1 MAITNFDNLVIDRVV
16 DAWFESKS
24 TGDLLAVLDQIS
36 NFSINTTSETKDKT
50 DAQGALLKRYFTSK
64 SVEVSG
70 ENATFSL
77 NLFATQNG
85 VSKVTGTDVVMPRIF
100 MANKSDSPIDLP
112 DIPLE
117 LDPNYT
123 GTVTTPTLKVYG
135 TSENGNADVE
145 KKYTKDT
152 TAGAGT
158 YTVAVVDK
166 PVDPSDPQGET
177 KKVAVLTLPT
187 DATDAVQIKYEYKVS
202 TDKVAARVNVQGDK
216 FPKECK
222 ATFRVLCSDL
232 CDSEEVLALYIV
244 FEKFQMSPDFDWTVD
259 TESTQ
264 NFSATAFKD
273 YCAKNQVLY
282 YIAVAD
288 DTDDWDT
295 KQFVG

>member
-1 MAITNFDNLVIDRVV
+1 MIASFDNLVIDRVV
-16 DAWFESKS
+16 DGWFESKS
-24 TGDLLAVLDQIS
+24 TGDVLAVLDQIS

-85 VSKVTGTDVVMPRIF
+85 VSKVTGTNVRMPRIYL
-100 MANKSDSPIDLP
+100 ASKPVAPATTLTLPEQPIA
-112 DIPLE
+112 
-117 LDPNYT
+117 
-123 GTVTTPTLKVYG
+123 GTFQLYG
-135 TSENGNADVE
+135 TTDNGNVDID
-145 KKYTKDT
+145 KKYVPT
-152 TAGAGT
+152 TGADPVAGENTYVLSGT
-158 YTVAVVDK
+158 T
-166 PVDPSDPQGET
+166 
-177 KKVAVLTLPT
+177 LTLPT
-187 DATDAVQIKYEYKVS
+187 NATDQVQIKYERTVVS
-202 TDKVAARVNVQGDK
+202 GTTAARVDVQGDR

-232 CDSEEVLALYIV
+232 CESEEVLALYIV

-273 YCAKNQVLY
+273 YCGKGQVLY

-288 DTDDWDT
+288 DTDAYDT
-295 KQFVG
+295 KQWTD

>member
-1 MAITNFDNLVIDRVV
+1 MITSFDNLVIDRVV
-16 DAWFESKS
+16 DGWFESKS
-24 TGDLLAVLDQIS
+24 SGDILAVLDQIS

-85 VSKVTGTDVVMPRIF
+85 VTKVTGTDVIMPRIF
-100 MANKSDSPIDLP
+100 LADKG
-112 DIPLE
+112 
-117 LDPNYT
+117 T
-123 GTVTTPTLKVYG
+123 GTIELPEEPIAGTLKVYG
-135 TSENGNADVE
+135 TTDNGNVDVE
-145 KKYTKDT
+145 KKYVP
-152 TAGAGT
+152 AEGE
-158 YTVAVVDK
+158 
-166 PVDPSDPQGET
+166 DPQPEAG
-177 KKVAVLTLPT
+177 KYVLTGTTLQLPT
-187 DATDAVQIKYEYKVS
+187 DVTNTVQIKYERNVGE
-202 TDKVAARVNVQGDK
+202 DIVAARVNVQGDK

-232 CDSEEVLALYIV
+232 CESEEVLALYIV

-282 YIAVAD
+282 YIALAD
-288 DTDDWDT
+288 DTDDYDT

>member
-16 DAWFESKS
+16 DGWFESKS
-24 TGDLLAVLDQIS
+24 TGDVLAVLDQIS

-64 SVEVSG
+64 SVEISG

-85 VSKVTGTDVVMPRIF
+85 VSKVTGTSVVMPRIF
-100 MANKSDSPIDLP
+100 IADKGNGTITLP
-112 DIPLE
+112 E
-117 LDPNYT
+117 APNA
-123 GTVTTPTLKVYG
+123 GTFKLYG
-135 TSENGNADVE
+135 TSANGNVDVE
-145 KKYTKDT
+145 KKYTPAT
-152 TAGAGT
+152 
-158 YTVAVVDK
+158 
-166 PVDPSDPQGET
+166 GET
-177 KKVAVLTLPT
+177 PEPGVDTYVLSGTTLKLPT
-187 DATDAVQIKYEYKVS
+187 NATDTVQIKYERNVGADI
-202 TDKVAARVNVQGDK
+202 TAARVNVQGDK

-232 CDSEEVLALYIV
+232 CQSEEVVALYVV

-282 YIAVAD
+282 YIAVAED
-288 DTDDWDT
+288 ADENYDT

>member
-1 MAITNFDNLVIDRVV
+1 MITSFDNLVIDRVV
-16 DAWFESKS
+16 DGWFESKS
-24 TGDLLAVLDQIS
+24 TGDILAVLDQIS

-77 NLFATQNG
+77 NLFALQNG
-85 VSKVTGTDVVMPRIF
+85 VSKVTGTDVIMPRIF
-100 MANKSDSPIDLP
+100 LADKG
-112 DIPLE
+112 
-117 LDPNYT
+117 T
-123 GTVTTPTLKVYG
+123 GTIELPEEPIAGTLKVYG
-135 TSENGNADVE
+135 TTDNGNVDVE
-145 KKYTKDT
+145 KKYVPAEGEDPEP
-152 TAGAGT
+152 GAGT
-158 YTVAVVDK
+158 Y
-166 PVDPSDPQGET
+166 
-177 KKVAVLTLPT
+177 VLTGTTLQLPT
-187 DATDAVQIKYEYKVS
+187 DVTNTVQIKYERNVG
-202 TDKVAARVNVQGDK
+202 DDIIAARVNVQGDK

-232 CDSEEVLALYIV
+232 CESEEVLALYIV

-282 YIAVAD
+282 YIALAD
-288 DTDDWDT
+288 DTDDYDT

>member
-1 MAITNFDNLVIDRVV
+1 MAITSFDNLVIDRVV
-16 DAWFESKS
+16 DGWFESKT

-64 SVEVSG
+64 SVEISG

-85 VSKVTGTDVVMPRIF
+85 VSKVTGTNVVMPRIYL
-100 MANKSDSPIDLP
+100 ANKPASGNTITLPEAPIA
-112 DIPLE
+112 
-117 LDPNYT
+117 
-123 GTVTTPTLKVYG
+123 GTFKLYG
-135 TSENGNADVE
+135 TTANGNVDLE
-145 KKYTKDT
+145 KKYVPATGET
-152 TAGAGT
+152 PEPGAGT
-158 YTVAVVDK
+158 Y
-166 PVDPSDPQGET
+166 
-177 KKVAVLTLPT
+177 VLSGTTLSLPT
-187 DATDAVQIKYEYKVS
+187 DVTDTFQIKYERQVGQ
-202 TDKVAARVNVQGDK
+202 DVVAARVNVQGDK

-222 ATFRVLCSDL
+222 ATFRILCSDL
-232 CDSEEVLALYIV
+232 CNSEEVLALYVV

-282 YIAVAD
+282 YIALAD
-288 DTDDWDT
+288 DADEDYDT

>member
-1 MAITNFDNLVIDRVV
+1 MALTNFDNLVIDRVV
-16 DAWFESKS
+16 DGWFESKS

-64 SVEVSG
+64 SVEVTG

-100 MANKSDSPIDLP
+100 LAEKG
-112 DIPLE
+112 
-117 LDPNYT
+117 T
-123 GTVTTPTLKVYG
+123 GTVTLPEAPIAGTLKVYG
-135 TSENGNADVE
+135 TSANGNADLE
-145 KKYTKDT
+145 KKYSPATGQDPEPGVDT
-152 TAGAGT
+152 YVLSGT
-158 YTVAVVDK
+158 TL
-166 PVDPSDPQGET
+166 Q
-177 KKVAVLTLPT
+177 LPT
-187 DATDAVQIKYEYKVS
+187 NATDSVQIKYERQVS
-202 TDKVAARVNVQGDK
+202 QDTIAARVNVQGDK

-232 CDSEEVLALYIV
+232 CDSEEVMALYIV

-273 YCAKNQVLY
+273 FQKAEYNQ
-282 YIAVAD
+282 AA
-288 DTDDWDT
+288 
-295 KQFVG
+295 

>member
-1 MAITNFDNLVIDRVV
+1 MIASFDNLVIDRVV
-16 DAWFESKS
+16 DGWFESKT
-24 TGDLLAVLDQIS
+24 TGDVLAVLDQIS

-64 SVEVSG
+64 SVEISG

-85 VSKVTGTDVVMPRIF
+85 VSKVTGTNVRMPRIF
-100 MANKSDSPIDLP
+100 LASKPVSPVTTITLP
-112 DIPLE
+112 EAPIVGTFQLYGTTDNGNV
-117 LDPNYT
+117 DVDKKYVAAT
-123 GTVTTPTLKVYG
+123 GTDPVAGENTYVLSGTT
-135 TSENGNADVE
+135 
-145 KKYTKDT
+145 
-152 TAGAGT
+152 
-158 YTVAVVDK
+158 
-166 PVDPSDPQGET
+166 
-177 KKVAVLTLPT
+177 LTLPT
-187 DATDAVQIKYEYKVS
+187 NATDQVQIKYERMV
-202 TDKVAARVNVQGDK
+202 TTGTTAARVDVQGDR

-232 CDSEEVLALYIV
+232 CESEEVLALYIV

-273 YCAKNQVLY
+273 YCGKGQVLY

-288 DTDDWDT
+288 DTDAYDT
-295 KQFVG
+295 KQWTD

>member
-1 MAITNFDNLVIDRVV
+1 MAIATFDNLVIDRVV
-16 DAWFESKS
+16 DGWFESKT

-36 NFSINTTSETKDKT
+36 NFSINTTSESKDKT

-85 VSKVTGTDVVMPRIF
+85 VSKVTGTSVRMPRIYL
-100 MANKSDSPIDLP
+100 ASKPVAPATTITLPEVPIP
-112 DIPLE
+112 
-117 LDPNYT
+117 
-123 GTVTTPTLKVYG
+123 GTFQLYG
-135 TSENGNADVE
+135 TSDNGNVDVD
-145 KKYTKDT
+145 KKYTAATGTDPVAGENTYVLSGT
-152 TAGAGT
+152 T
-158 YTVAVVDK
+158 
-166 PVDPSDPQGET
+166 
-177 KKVAVLTLPT
+177 LTLPT
-187 DATDAVQIKYEYKVS
+187 NATDQVQIKYERTVQS
-202 TDKVAARVNVQGDK
+202 GTTAARVDVQGDR

-232 CDSEEVLALYIV
+232 CESEEVLALYIV

-273 YCAKNQVLY
+273 YCGKGQVLY

-288 DTDDWDT
+288 DTDAYDT
-295 KQFVG
+295 KQWTD

>member
-16 DAWFESKS
+16 DGWFESKS

-100 MANKSDSPIDLP
+100 LAEKG
-112 DIPLE
+112 
-117 LDPNYT
+117 T
-123 GTVTTPTLKVYG
+123 GTITLPEAPIAGTFKLYG
-135 TSENGNADVE
+135 TSANGNADLE
-145 KKYTKDT
+145 KKYSPAEGTDPEPGVDT
-152 TAGAGT
+152 YVLSGT
-158 YTVAVVDK
+158 TL
-166 PVDPSDPQGET
+166 Q
-177 KKVAVLTLPT
+177 LPT
-187 DATDAVQIKYEYKVS
+187 NATDSVQIKYERQVGS
-202 TDKVAARVNVQGDK
+202 DIIAARVNVQGDK

-232 CDSEEVLALYIV
+232 CDSEEVMALYIV

-273 YCAKNQVLY
+273 FQNAEYNQ
-282 YIAVAD
+282 AA
-288 DTDDWDT
+288 
-295 KQFVG
+295 